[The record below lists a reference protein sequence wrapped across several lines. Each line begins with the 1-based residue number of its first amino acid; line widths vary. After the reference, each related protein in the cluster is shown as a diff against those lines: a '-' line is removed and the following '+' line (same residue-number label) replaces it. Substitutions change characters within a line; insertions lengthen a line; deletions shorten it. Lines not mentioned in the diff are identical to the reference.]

1 MQRQYGEKGYSAITD
16 LRIWECGGNN
26 YEKRLPRNKIT
37 NRQLKLW
44 FFSPRDRWGDPTRK
58 LQLSTPS
65 FQFLLTIAF
74 SFSEL
79 MGGVWC
85 NQNTSWFESNKK
97 KVQKGD
103 MVLRTKGNWLNVK
116 SSVTAE
122 LGVYIVDF
130 VMVTIPGDKRSGAS
144 FLAGEPI
151 RHGSVSPW
159 KPSSWIWPGWC
170 PAVKHVTWLTAT
182 GFSSFYDKRKTD
194 DNEEE
199 DLFLFVNIYSFIYF
213 IWGRLLSVIGQAQ
226 R

>member
-1 MQRQYGEKGYSAITD
+1 MEGKVIQQSQILEFGNVEETIMKKGFLEIKLPTSNWNCGFSPQGTGEVTPPESS
-16 LRIWECGGNN
+16 NFP
-26 YEKRLPRNKIT
+26 LPPFS
-37 NRQLKLW
+37 
-44 FFSPRDRWGDPTRK
+44 FFSLSLSHSPNWWGE
-58 LQLSTPS
+58 
-65 FQFLLTIAF
+65 F
-74 SFSEL
+74 
-79 MGGVWC
+79 WC

-144 FLAGEPI
+144 LLAGEPI